1 MIRRV
6 AYDASVLGAGY
17 LNPKAR
23 TGIFRMVEALFLE
36 LVKLPDLEIRAIAF
50 DQESTF
56 WDEIG
61 TSLYFKNLY
70 PHLFNHFQTVHYSR
84 FNLHGLYTQA
94 VQWQRS
100 LIKASEPN
108 RTLLYKF
115 ARAIQILVEKS
126 AQIDMIQNFNSTA
139 FDLYHSLYF
148 PLPSHDLTGNI
159 PRILTVHDLI
169 PILFPQFVIPKVY
182 QRCVQTLN
190 SMDRERDWIICNSQH
205 TKQDFCEYT
214 GMDPDR
220 VFVTPLAVA
229 SFFHP
234 VTDAALIAATF
245 QRYRLPDRPYL
256 LSLATLE
263 PRKNLNFLIRCF
275 SQIIATDPTLDLN
288 LVLVG
293 ASGWKNTE
301 IFQAASQNPQ
311 LRSRIIFTGYLPDH
325 DLSALYSGATAFVY
339 PSLYEGFGL
348 PPLEAMQC
356 GTPVI
361 TSHSSSLPEVVG
373 DAGIL
378 IDPTQTDDLCQAMLK
393 VIHDPQ
399 LHSELSQRAIQRA
412 SQFSWASCAQQ
423 TAAVYQIAAANPR

>member
-1 MIRRV
+1 MITRV

-36 LVKLPDLEIRAIAF
+36 LVALPDLELKAIAF

-61 TSLYFKNLY
+61 TALYFE
-70 PHLFNHFQTVHYSR
+70 
-84 FNLHGLYTQA
+84 NLHPDLTKNFQSVYRSRLNLRGLYTQA

-100 LIKASEPN
+100 LIKASELD
-108 RTLLYKF
+108 RALLYKF
-115 ARAIQILVEKS
+115 ARAMQILFEKS
-126 AQIDMIQNFNSTA
+126 ARIDVQNQFDSA
-139 FDLYHSLYF
+139 SFDLYHSLYF
-148 PLPSHDLTGNI
+148 PLPSQEITGNL

-182 QRCVQTLN
+182 QRCVRTLN
-190 SMDRERDWIICNSQH
+190 SIDRDRDWIICNSEY
-205 TKQDFCEYT
+205 TKQDFCHYT
-214 GMDPDR
+214 GMDGDR

-229 SFFHP
+229 SFFQP
-234 VTDAALIAATF
+234 VTDTTLIAATL
-245 QRYRLPDRPYL
+245 QRHGIPNSPYL

-275 SQIIATDPTLDLN
+275 SRIIKDDPTLDLN

-293 ASGWKNTE
+293 ASGWKNAE

-311 LRSRIIFTGYLPDH
+311 LSSRIIFTGYLPDA
-325 DLSALYSGATAFVY
+325 DLSAIYSGATAFVY

-356 GTPVI
+356 GVPVI
-361 TSHSSSLPEVVG
+361 TSNTSSLPEVVG

-378 IDPTQTDDLCQAMLK
+378 IDPTQEDDLCQAILK
-393 VIHDPQ
+393 VVHNAQ
-399 LHSELSQRAIQRA
+399 LRAELAERATWRA
-412 SQFSWASCAQQ
+412 SQFSWATCAQQ
-423 TAAVYQIAAANPR
+423 TTQVYQVAAANPL